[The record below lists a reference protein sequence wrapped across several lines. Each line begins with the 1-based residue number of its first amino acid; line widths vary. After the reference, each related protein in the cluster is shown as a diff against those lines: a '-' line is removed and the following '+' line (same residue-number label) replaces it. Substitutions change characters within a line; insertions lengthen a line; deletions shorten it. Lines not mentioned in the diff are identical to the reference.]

1 MISLGS
7 APGAEVAAAAA
18 SHGVAGPRSWRKSR
32 WGPRN
37 CSVEDLRTWRRERES
52 ALRSARRHQQLISKR
67 LLCEDTLMDEGQV
80 GADSGAAAP
89 FSEEE
94 QISLLLKNI
103 QKGKEDRATS
113 LRLLRQGLQHRENQ
127 QKFIRLEGSMR
138 VLIGLFTG
146 NLADLQM
153 DAARCLHELSHSS
166 DPDVVEAC
174 LPATSYFLTYLSG
187 HSVAL
192 MELCLYTLGNLVVE
206 MTAVKKQL
214 LPQGIIPVLASCI
227 QSPHV
232 VVREGVGYVL
242 SQLLQSKEA
251 AAEIIPLV
259 LNSTLPKDML
269 HLVCSNLEEGIGAA
283 VEFAWGLHYIICSR
297 VNNSLLISQR
307 TVPSLVQLLLELAS
321 VMSTTSIEGVEL
333 LICPVVRCV
342 ANLLAEDEVGDAEL
356 VEQEERLL
364 RALFEFIQYFVSEHL
379 FIAQECLWLINNLT
393 ADSIRSCSALLNPDL
408 FPALLKLLSYE
419 RLSLLVLTVL
429 CNIAAKGSVYCQALH
444 QKAVLFP
451 LISILA
457 LPDDQVVAQDL
468 ELLHLVF
475 HHWPEAAADFVG
487 QSGLQALE
495 QHQDKLQ
502 LQERVKVLI
511 WTAKEL
517 TALPQNC
524 PLRASAENLPSTS
537 LQS

>member
-7 APGAEVAAAAA
+7 VPGAEAATAAA
-18 SHGVAGPRSWRKSR
+18 SHGVTGPRSWRKSR
-32 WGPRN
+32 WGPHN
-37 CSVEDLRTWRRERES
+37 CSVEDLRTWRRECES
-52 ALRSARRHQQLISKR
+52 ALRRARRHQQLISKR

-80 GADSGAAAP
+80 GMDSGAAAP
-89 FSEEE
+89 FTEEE
-94 QISLLLKNI
+94 QISQLLKNI
-103 QKGKEDRATS
+103 QRGKEDRATS
-113 LRLLRQGLQHRENQ
+113 LRLLRRGLQHRENQ

-138 VLIGLFTG
+138 VLVGLFTG

-153 DAARCLHELSHSS
+153 DAARCLHELSHSR

-174 LPATSYFLTYLSG
+174 LPATSYLLTYLSG

-251 AAEIIPLV
+251 PAEIIPLV

-321 VMSTTSIEGVEL
+321 VMSTTSVEGVEL

-342 ANLLAEDEVGDAEL
+342 ANLLAEDEVGDGEL

-364 RALFEFIQYFVSEHL
+364 RALFGFIQYFVSEHL
-379 FIAQECLWLINNLT
+379 FIAQECLWLVNNLT

-408 FPALLKLLSYE
+408 FPSLLKLLCYE

-429 CNIAAKGSVYCQALH
+429 CNIAAKGPAYCQALH
-444 QKAVLFP
+444 QKAVVFP

-468 ELLHLVF
+468 ELLHLLF
-475 HHWPEAAADFVG
+475 HHWPEVVTDFVG

-511 WTAKEL
+511 WTANQL

-524 PLRASAENLPSTS
+524 PLRASAENLQSTS